1 MKKSSSVLV
10 LCLFFFL
17 PLSNCSSEKTGF
29 TKQNPA
35 YNYVA
40 EGRGVWGGGD
50 RRGGNIDST
59 MKALADAGIN
69 MIYPNIS
76 SGGRASYP
84 SSVLPMRGDTDRLAL
99 LIEAAHKY
107 GIEVHAWRINWYMGG
122 ASDSLTEEMIK
133 QGRIQYSWDGRRN
146 GPVMKDLGYD
156 QPEDWLCPSHP
167 ANRELEKEAMLEL
180 VRNYDVDGV
189 HFDYMRYS
197 NDHFCYC
204 DGCKERFS
212 EAMGLTIE
220 NWPDPVWKE
229 GELREVYLEWRRNLI
244 HTSAREIARAVH
256 TLDPYVCVSLAARS
270 SVSWCTYS
278 DGQEWWKWMNEGILD
293 FVCPMNYT
301 VDTDRFAAT
310 MKSHLPLAKGMTPY
324 YSGLGVYRMDSYDQL
339 AANANAGRARGHDGW
354 IAFNQRGI
362 MHHLD
367 KVREGINRKPALLPH
382 RAPEVRW
389 RFAPGTGEDAP
400 QGYPRYSVDAA
411 FEVDVSVMF
420 KAKLREGINR
430 IRGDFCLVSMEGEV
444 LEKLKPIDLNASERL
459 KLVLKYSQ
467 PGRYRL
473 ALYGTMTLSTD
484 EEKPFIAKSFPFET
498 CPEMGL
504 TWPDRVVRG
513 ANISSRATEED
524 IAHYAKEWNGYA
536 VRILVNS
543 ITAEEPP
550 YAVSEERKARIFNCL
565 DNCLKYNLLTV
576 FSPSASF
583 RDNDKFFSNQQWLE
597 AFKDFWREVATRY
610 QDKGPI
616 VYDLI
621 NEPWGEQA
629 RKRWNSYARELTA
642 AIREIDTVHT
652 IMVVPP
658 EWGWANGFQYLEP
671 TGDKNTVYSFHFYGP
686 MDYTH
691 QRNRGHMRT
700 TEEQWRERVYPG
712 FLQGEQWGKER
723 LRQEVRIAAEWR
735 DKYSV
740 RMWCG
745 EYGVARWARGAMRW
759 TRDWIDVLEEEKIG
773 WAYYEYRGW
782 QHMDME
788 MDSTGRKETPRS
800 ETDFVRFYKKYFART
815 D

>member
-1 MKKSSSVLV
+1 MKRYSYQLLLCLLV
-10 LCLFFFL
+10 LLAV
-17 PLSNCSSEKTGF
+17 SDCSPGKTGAGSE
-29 TKQNPA
+29 NPA

-40 EGRGVWGGGD
+40 EGRGCWFGVGRRDGGW
-50 RRGGNIDST
+50 DST
-59 MKALADAGIN
+59 MAALADAGIN
-69 MIYPNIS
+69 MVFPNIS
-76 SGGRASYP
+76 SGGSARYP
-84 SSVLPMRGDTDRLAL
+84 SGVLPMRGERDELAL
-99 LIEAAHKY
+99 LIEAAHKH

-122 ASDSLTEEMIK
+122 ASDSLTGEMIK

-146 GPVMKDLGYD
+146 GPVMKDLGYN

-204 DGCKERFS
+204 EGCRERFQ
-212 EAMGLTIE
+212 EATGLDTG

-229 GELREVYLEWRRNLI
+229 GKYREVYLEWRRNLI

-256 TLDPYVCVSLAARS
+256 TLDPYVCVSLAARNS
-270 SVSWCTYS
+270 ASWCTYS
-278 DGQEWWKWMNEGILD
+278 DGQEWWKWMDEGILD

-301 VDTDRFAAT
+301 TDADRFAAN
-310 MKSHLPLAKGMTPY
+310 MKAHLPLARGMTPY
-324 YSGLGVYRMDSYDQL
+324 YSGIGAYRMDTFEQM
-339 AANANAGRARGHDGW
+339 AANVGLGRELGQDGW
-354 IAFNQRGI
+354 VAFELRGLRAKLEQIKKELNQG
-362 MHHLD
+362 
-367 KVREGINRKPALLPH
+367 PALLPH
-382 RAPEVRW
+382 RAPET
-389 RFAPGTGEDAP
+389 RFTLEPSGRETPEGFPVYSPGERIG
-400 QGYPRYSVDAA
+400 
-411 FEVDVSVMF
+411 FKVSVML
-420 KAKLREGINR
+420 KGKLKEGISR
-430 IRGDFCLVSMEGEV
+430 IRGDIVLQKISGETAAKIET
-444 LEKLKPIDLNASERL
+444 LDLNRSKVG
-459 KLVLKYSQ
+459 KLAVTC
-467 PGRYRL
+467 PETGRYRL
-473 ALYGTMTLSTD
+473 ALYGTMTLSSG
-484 EEKPFIAKSFPFET
+484 EEKPFIAKSFPLEAG
-498 CPEMGL
+498 PVMGL

-524 IAHYAKEWNGYA
+524 IAHYANDWHGYA

-550 YAVSEERKARIFNCL
+550 YAVSEERKARIFKCL

-583 RDNDKFFSNQQWLE
+583 RDNNKFFSNEQWLE

-610 QDKGPI
+610 KDKGPI

-621 NEPWGEQA
+621 NEPWGEEA
-629 RKRWNSYARELTA
+629 RVRWNSYARELTA
-642 AIREIDTVHT
+642 AVREIDSVHT

-712 FLQGEQWGKER
+712 FFQGEDWNKER
-723 LRQEVRIAAEWR
+723 LRKEVRIAAGWR
-735 DKYSV
+735 DKYGV

-745 EYGVARWARGAMRW
+745 EFGVARWARGAMRW
-759 TRDWIDVLEEEKIG
+759 TQDWIDALEEEKIG

-788 MDSTGRKETPRS
+788 MDSTGRQATPRN
-800 ETDFVRFYKKYFART
+800 ETGFVRFYKKYFART